1 MEAQRPVREP
11 AVAGSFYPSEP
22 DALRLLVDDLLAR
35 ARPDLEPDRELR
47 GLITPHAALMHSGSV
62 AAEAF
67 ACVRGR
73 DYSTVVIVGPDH
85 YVGFEGVA
93 VYPSGIWRT
102 PLGEVEVDED
112 LARLFLEGG
121 EGVVAAPEA
130 HRREHALE
138 VQLPFLQRIL
148 PRARIVPVLMG
159 FRSRSNVEVLAN
171 LLSRAVEHPHV
182 LLVATTDL
190 SHYHPRP
197 VAKKLDERIAHFV
210 RAFAPT
216 SLWEELRRGRAEA
229 CGGDALVAVMLGA
242 GIAGAERARVLSYQ
256 DSGASSGNTTSVVG
270 YLAAAIFRGAPHE
283 EADLTAAALETLP
296 AEVDTLIH
304 MAPA

>member
-1 MEAQRPVREP
+1 
-11 AVAGSFYPSEP
+11 VAGTFYPKEP
-22 DALRLLVDDLLAR
+22 EALGRLVDDLLSR
-35 ARPDLEPDRELR
+35 ACPDLEPDRELR
-47 GLITPHAALMHSGSV
+47 ALVTPHAALTHSGPV

-67 ACVRGR
+67 ACLRGR
-73 DYSTVVIVGPDH
+73 NYSTVVIVGPDH

-93 VYPSGIWRT
+93 VYPSGCFRT
-102 PLGEVEVDED
+102 PLGDVEVDEE
-112 LARLFLEGG
+112 LAGIFLE
-121 EGVVAAPEA
+121 EGQGMVAAPDA
-130 HRREHALE
+130 HRKEHALE
-138 VQLPFLQRIL
+138 VQLPFLQRVL
-148 PRARIVPVLMG
+148 PRVRIVPVLMG
-159 FRSRSNVEVLAN
+159 FRSRSNVEILAN

-197 VAKKLDERIAHFV
+197 VARTLDQRIAKLV

-256 DSGASSGNTTSVVG
+256 DSGASSGNTSSVVG
-270 YLAAAIFRGAPHE
+270 YLAAAIFRGAPSE
-283 EADLTAAALETLP
+283 EIDLSAAAAQALPVEADQLAGL
-296 AEVDTLIH
+296 
-304 MAPA
+304 APA